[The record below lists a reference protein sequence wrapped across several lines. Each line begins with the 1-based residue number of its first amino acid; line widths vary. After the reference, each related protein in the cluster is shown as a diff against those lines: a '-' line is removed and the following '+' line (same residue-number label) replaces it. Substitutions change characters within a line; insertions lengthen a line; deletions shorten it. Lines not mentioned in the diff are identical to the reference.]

1 MKDSATKA
9 NILILSAISA
19 LAVLMASCSENDAR
33 NDTEFNEVVT
43 VEAVELRSGSLPLI
57 HSTTGEMRAR
67 NQVDIYPEI
76 NANITRVWVN
86 DGDRVSEGDTLV
98 KLRDD
103 QIREQLNQA
112 QHDLEISRA
121 QLRQSEANLRR
132 LEAQFR
138 RVSELA
144 ERELESELELET
156 LQADIDAAE
165 ASVDLARSQMQRAAS
180 QVEEQ
185 RSNLDNT
192 VVKAPISG
200 MVGNRDAEVGQRV
213 GNDDRIFQ
221 IGDVENMRLYVMLT
235 ESMSNVIKSGDRA
248 EIHSSSTE
256 TNPVEATVARISPFL
271 DPVTHSTIAQLEL
284 AENTTNLQAGMFVTV
299 DIFYGETEEATLIPK
314 TAVYEHPVENRSGV
328 YVADMAQ
335 TEREFEVSDDDQ
347 QSPQR
352 TSDPVSVEFLPIEI
366 IAEGRGMA
374 GVSGLEGV
382 GPNQWVVT
390 IGQHQLAEW
399 DSEQAYVRMADWD
412 HVMDL
417 QSRQVRDMENIIFG
431 NNSTN

>member
-1 MKDSATKA
+1 MKLFVTEF
-9 NILILSAISA
+9 NPLLYISA
-19 LAVLMASCSENDAR
+19 LFLIILLAACAEDDESGDAGF
-33 NDTEFNEVVT
+33 DQVVT

-57 HSTTGEMRAR
+57 HRTTGEMRAR

-76 NANITRVWVN
+76 DANITRVWVN
-86 DGDRVSEGDTLV
+86 DGDRVSEGDTIL

-132 LEAQFR
+132 LESQFR
-138 RVSELA
+138 RVQSLA

-165 ASVDLARSQMQRAAS
+165 ASVDLARSQMQRAES
-180 QVEEQ
+180 QVQEQ

-192 VVKAPISG
+192 IVRAPISG
-200 MVGNRDAEVGQRV
+200 VVGNRDAEVGQRV
-213 GNDDRIFQ
+213 GTGNRIFQ
-221 IGDVENMRLYVMLT
+221 IGDVDNMRLYVMLT
-235 ESMSNVIKSGDRA
+235 EQMNNVIESGNRA
-248 EIHSSSTE
+248 EVLLSAE
-256 TNPVEATVARISPFL
+256 GNNPVEATVSRISPFL
-271 DPVTHSTIAQLEL
+271 DPVTHTTIAQLEVEQST
-284 AENTTNLQAGMFVTV
+284 ARIQPGMFVTV
-299 DIFYGETEEATLIPK
+299 DIFYGESENATLIPK
-314 TAVYEHPVENRSGV
+314 TSVYEHPVENRTGV
-328 YVADMAQ
+328 YIADMTL
-335 TEREFEVSDDDQ
+335 TEREFEESEMQ

-352 TSDPVSVEFLPIEI
+352 TSDPVAIEFIPIEI

-382 GPNQWVVT
+382 GANQWVVT

-399 DSEQAYVRMADWD
+399 DSERAYVRMADWE

-417 QSRQVRDMENIIFG
+417 QSRQARDMENIIFG
-431 NNSTN
+431 NNNN